1 MTRRLGIVAGAAAAA
16 AVVAALAIGS
26 ATGGGEPGSAPA
38 TATWT
43 TVLTSTLPIEG
54 LTGDDGGNLYVAARG
69 GAAGCPVWRVDSGG
83 AANQVPVTVGSVAP
97 PCSPSGLTFGPDG
110 RLYVTGAGAAGDQI
124 TVLRPDAAAPPV
136 AAIFATG
143 TPGANGLA
151 FDRDGNLYASDGGT
165 SQGRIFRVGPAGG
178 AAAELFRVPPLA
190 NSVGVG
196 RVNSTLQPPLAPSPQ
211 TIVANGLAFTHD
223 GALLVADTARG
234 ALWRVELGRDGSV
247 QTNTGCDTTYTA
259 NTLCL
264 DALFVQHPALDG
276 ADGIALDRT
285 GNVWVDANERNEIAV
300 VDRQGRVD
308 EFFRNPPAP
317 TLRNAGPLEFPTS
330 PFLAGRTLCTT
341 SSDGNRRDNSP
352 NAAGDVGPGTGFSG
366 KISCLDARLQNDGL
380 PLPVH

>member
-1 MTRRLGIVAGAAAAA
+1 MTRRSRIAAGAAAA

-26 ATGGGEPGSAPA
+26 ATGGGKPGTAPA
-38 TATWT
+38 SATWT
-43 TVLTSTLPIEG
+43 TVLQSTLPIEG
-54 LTGDDGGNLYVAARG
+54 LTGDDAGNLYVAARG
-69 GAAGCPVWRVDSGG
+69 GGAGCPVWRVDADGP
-83 AANQVPVTVGSVAP
+83 ANQTPVAVGSVAP

-124 TVLRPDAAAPPV
+124 AVLRPDAAAPPV
-136 AAIFATG
+136 AAVFATG

-151 FDRDGNLYASDGGT
+151 FDGAGNLYASDGGT
-165 SQGRIFRVGPAGG
+165 AQGRVFRVGPAGG

-190 NSVGVG
+190 NSAGVG

-211 TIVANGLAFTHD
+211 NIVANGLAFGND
-223 GALLVADTARG
+223 SALLVADTARG
-234 ALWRVELGRDGSV
+234 ALWRVDLATDGSV

-264 DALFVQHPALDG
+264 DALVVQHPALDG
-276 ADGIALDRT
+276 ADGIALDRA
-285 GNVWVDANERNEIAV
+285 GNVWVDANERNAIAV

-317 TLRNAGPLEFPTS
+317 TLRNDGPLEFPTS
-330 PFLAGRTLCTT
+330 AFLAGRTLCTT

-352 NAAGDVGPGTGFSG
+352 NSAGEVGPGTGFAG
-366 KISCLDARLQNDGL
+366 KISCLDARLQVPGA
-380 PLPVH
+380 